1 MREAPYLVKMSFHAM
16 GSPCHIQFYVFK
28 SAQEK
33 HAKSVIKQC
42 LSGLEQRYSRYRKD
56 SLISLINQR
65 AGSGKETA
73 IDAEMLGL
81 LNYAEQCYQESDGL
95 FDITSGSL
103 RNLWGVDKQSLP
115 SEQQLANAR
124 ALIGWQKI
132 ERTTSH
138 VYLPI
143 KGMQLD
149 FGGIVK
155 EYAADSIAQLLKNRG
170 IESGIIELGGDI
182 KIIGSQPNGNAW
194 PIAIRN
200 PSNQNNLQLSL
211 HSGSLASSGD
221 YERFQM
227 IDGVRYS
234 HILNP
239 KTGKPTQGLQAVSII
254 SEHCVV
260 SGSLA
265 TLAMLKGK
273 QGLAWLKENKLD
285 FFCCEEDGT
294 THQHLSTYTLN

>member
-1 MREAPYLVKMSFHAM
+1 MAGLGKAIPIDTETHA
-16 GSPCHIQFYVFK
+16 
-28 SAQEK
+28 
-33 HAKSVIKQC
+33 
-42 LSGLEQRYSRYRKD
+42 
-56 SLISLINQR
+56 
-65 AGSGKETA
+65 
-73 IDAEMLGL
+73 L
-81 LNYAEQCYQESDGL
+81 LNYAEQCYQASDGL

-103 RNLWGVDKQSLP
+103 RNLWGADKQSLP
-115 SEQQLANAR
+115 SEQQLTNAR

-132 ERTTSH
+132 ERTTSQ

-155 EYAADSIAQLLKNRG
+155 EYAADSIAQLLKNMG

-182 KIIGSQPNGNAW
+182 KIIGPQPNGNAW
-194 PIAIRN
+194 PIGIRN
-200 PSNQNNLQLSL
+200 PFNDNNLQLSL

-221 YERFQM
+221 YERFQI
-227 IDGVRYS
+227 IDGKRYS

-239 KTGKPTQGLQAVSII
+239 KTGKPTQGLRAVSII

-273 QGLAWLKENKLD
+273 HGLTWLKENKLD
-285 FFCCEEDGT
+285 FFCCEENGT
-294 THQHLSTYTLN
+294 THQHLSTHTLI